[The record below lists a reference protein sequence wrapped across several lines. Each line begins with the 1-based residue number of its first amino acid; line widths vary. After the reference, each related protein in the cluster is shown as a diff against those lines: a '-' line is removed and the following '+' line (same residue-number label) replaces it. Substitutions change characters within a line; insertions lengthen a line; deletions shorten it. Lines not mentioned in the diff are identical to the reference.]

1 MTIPVYQKGS
11 SLLEVLISLV
21 VLAIGILGV
30 FALQTSSLKSNQN
43 AYLRSQ
49 AALLAND
56 LIERARSNRQG
67 FLDGA
72 YNAPLPSLTAEC
84 LTTTGCTPAA
94 LAAHD
99 VAEWQ
104 AALGQLLPL
113 GGGMICIDSTPDD
126 GTIAVPACDD
136 TGAMHVVKTWWD
148 DDRDGMAD
156 QLLASTFQQ

>member
-1 MTIPVYQKGS
+1 MKIPASQQGS

-43 AYLRSQ
+43 AYLVSQ

-56 LIERARSNRQG
+56 LIERARTNRQG

-72 YNAPLPSLTAEC
+72 YNDPLPTLTDEC
-84 LTTTGCTPAA
+84 LTTTGCTPAE

-113 GGGMICIDSTPDD
+113 GDGIICIDSTPND

-136 TGAMHVVKTWWD
+136 TGAMHAVKTWWD
-148 DDRDGMAD
+148 DDRDGTAD
-156 QLLASTFQQ
+156 QLLSTTFQQ